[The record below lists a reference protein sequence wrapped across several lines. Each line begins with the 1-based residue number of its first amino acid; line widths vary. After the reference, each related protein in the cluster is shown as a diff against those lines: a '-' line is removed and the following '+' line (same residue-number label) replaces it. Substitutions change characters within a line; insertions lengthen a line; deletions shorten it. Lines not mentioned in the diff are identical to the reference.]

1 MKKMESRRGVGRRAQ
16 AAASTRSPGLLNRRR
31 PGSAITVAAELRP
44 ACGNRD
50 ASHTQRGGGV
60 RFGVG
65 VVALGRRAAL
75 QAGGLAAAARTIR
88 CDCPVRRPRRVASG
102 EVWRALL
109 RSGFGCVTGTGFGS
123 GSATLGTEAAARA
136 LDRPIHAA
144 NFKSNAG
151 IGSPDSCNAQPEPSG
166 CTAQCR
172 I

>member
-1 MKKMESRRGVGRRAQ
+1 MKKMESRRGVGRRTQ
-16 AAASTRSPGLLNRRR
+16 AAASTRSPGLLDRRR
-31 PGSAITVAAELRP
+31 PGSAITVAELRP

-65 VVALGRRAAL
+65 GVDLGRRAAL

-109 RSGFGCVTGTGFGS
+109 RSGFGGVTGTGFGS
-123 GSATLGTEAAARA
+123 GSATLGTDALGARH
-136 LDRPIHAA
+136 RPIHAA

-151 IGSPDSCNAQPEPSG
+151 IGSPDLCNAQPEPSG